1 MKFRILKNK
10 RALSPALSGII
21 LVAVSVTYAFVAA
34 SWLGEITLNVMSLE
48 ELKITDCEW
57 AQDFSHADLTI
68 KNIGTQ
74 AATLNSIQVNGKTTE
89 DFEIVEGNQRI
100 NPGRSATIRVSKS
113 FTLSTKY
120 EFKLTTKRQTPIKY
134 VSVSQPGSEKSNE
147 ASIHYID
154 LISDVDGSPDKG
166 SHSNFAHQQG
176 EHNGLF
182 DAILEA
188 DCGSGITSMVQ
199 YPDGSTTNYGT
210 QLDFINAQE
219 SSPDGDYLTIHEQN
233 LGGDV
238 LGYPSIRSKSNSAQS
253 HNTNKHTITLPEK
266 IEEGD
271 TLLVVFVCDG
281 KEQISWEKEWM
292 VIYEDGGKNGPTMSI
307 AWKKA
312 TDKEAQTINVNTKGS
327 QQSTHLSYAIQNA
340 NDPTINPP
348 EASPASSG
356 NDDSPDAKELTPS
369 GGLKSYLW
377 LAFYGSDGKFT
388 AKDYPGKYTE
398 NQESYKSSNSNNDA
412 CAIGA
417 ATREFM
423 SSSEDT
429 RDFKMKNSEEW
440 QAATVLVY
448 PEQAV
453 DDYELDFEYE
463 WIDADYDETSEQVCI
478 FVETAT
484 QDNEK
489 LVAYEWNGATW
500 QDLGPLDSNGWNNFT
515 SSFLNGPSYAINIRD
530 KDKTNDPTQSSWNI
544 DCIITECSSTEINYE
559 LDIEVQFK
567 EVNIGNNYEQICIYM
582 GSTTAEPLDVYIW
595 NDGNWEM
602 LASNL
607 LQNQWNNMTRTI
619 TQNTVTLRFLGSL
632 ESNDVIQDRWEINSV
647 LLYGPP

>member
-1 MKFRILKNK
+1 
-10 RALSPALSGII
+10 
-21 LVAVSVTYAFVAA
+21 
-34 SWLGEITLNVMSLE
+34 
-48 ELKITDCEW
+48 
-57 AQDFSHADLTI
+57 
-68 KNIGTQ
+68 
-74 AATLNSIQVNGKTTE
+74 
-89 DFEIVEGNQRI
+89 
-100 NPGRSATIRVSKS
+100 VSKS
-113 FTLSTKY
+113 FTHSTKY

-134 VSVSQPGSEKSNE
+134 VSVSQPGSEISND

-154 LISDVDGSPDKG
+154 LITDIDGSPDKG

-182 DAILEA
+182 DTISEA
-188 DCGSGITSMVQ
+188 DYGPGKTSIVQ
-199 YPDGSTTNYGT
+199 YPDASTTNYGT
-210 QLDFINAQE
+210 QLDFINVQE
-219 SSPDGDYLTIHEQN
+219 SSPDEDYMTIHEQN
-233 LGGDV
+233 LGGGG

-281 KEQISWEKEWM
+281 KEQITWEKEWT

-312 TDKEAQTINVNTKGS
+312 TDKEAETININTKGS

-340 NDPTINPP
+340 NDPTINSP

-356 NDDSPDAKELTPS
+356 NGYDPDAKELTPS

-377 LAFYGSDGKFT
+377 LAFYGSDGKNT
-388 AKDYPGKYTE
+388 AKDYPSKYYE
-398 NQESYKSSNSNNDA
+398 NQESYKSSKSNSDA

-417 ATREFM
+417 ATREFTA
-423 SSSEDT
+423 SSDDA
-429 RDFKMKNSEEW
+429 RDFKIKNIEEW
-440 QAATVLVY
+440 QAATVVFY
-448 PEQAV
+448 PKEVA
-453 DDYELDFEYE
+453 DDYKLDFEYH
-463 WIDADYDETSEQVCI
+463 WTNADYDETSEQVCI

-484 QDNEK
+484 QDDEK
-489 LVAYEWNGATW
+489 LVAYEWNGRTW
-500 QDLGPLDSNGWNNFT
+500 QVLGTLDSDGWNNFT
-515 SSFLNGPSYAINIRD
+515 CSFLTGPSYTINIRD
-530 KDKTNDPTQSSWNI
+530 EEKTDDSTQSSWKI
-544 DCIITECSSTEINYE
+544 DCIITDCNSTENKYE
-559 LDIEVQFK
+559 MDIEVQFK
-567 EVNIGNNYEQICIYM
+567 DVNIGNNYEQICIYM
-582 GSTTAEPLDVYIW
+582 GSTTAEPLDVYVW
-595 NDGNWEM
+595 NDGSWEM

-632 ESNDVIQDRWEINSV
+632 ENNDVIQDRWEIDSV